1 MASQQIVISTIKFN
15 TTFIHT
21 IQNVAFGNLPL
32 EVCVSILKDGRAF
45 SHFIEPW
52 LEKNYPPL
60 KHIKGCKDHDFEVDG
75 VDGGEN
81 LQFDQKT
88 FTAGGCNF
96 MPSNMIGQGRKF
108 DQKAFDEKTNKLLYI
123 IISNINFPEIK
134 IKFVRGIDLVIDYP
148 KGKIPFKDFDK
159 FFGSTTNSNS
169 SSNPQEYH

>member
-15 TTFIHT
+15 TTFVHT

-32 EVCVSILKDGRAF
+32 EVCVSIL
-45 SHFIEPW
+45 
-52 LEKNYPPL
+52 
-60 KHIKGCKDHDFEVDG
+60 KDHDFEVDG